1 MNMTR
6 KEKTLQLQ
14 KAIRN
19 YNKYNDLYNK
29 TCTEC
34 LRACMVENN
43 REKEK
48 ELDAK
53 CDDLF
58 DNYVEPNFRLAIELL
73 QELLNITEG
82 QAIGVLHSPK
92 TKEIMKLTI
101 I

>member
-1 MNMTR
+1 MTR
-6 KEKTLQLQ
+6 KEKTLELQ

-34 LRACMVENN
+34 LRACLVENN
-43 REKEK
+43 KQKEK
-48 ELDAK
+48 ELDEK
-53 CDDLF
+53 CDDIF
-58 DNYVEPNFRLAIELL
+58 DNLVTPNFNKAVQLL
-73 QELLNITEG
+73 KELLNITET

-92 TKEIMKLTI
+92 TKEIMKMTI

>member
-1 MNMTR
+1 MTR

-19 YNKYNDLYNK
+19 YNKYNELYDK

-34 LRACMVENN
+34 LRACLVENN
-43 REKEK
+43 REEEE
-48 ELDAK
+48 ELDKK
-53 CDDLF
+53 CDDIF
-58 DNYVEPNFRLAIELL
+58 DNLVTPNFNKAVELL
-73 QELLNITEG
+73 QELLNITEN

-92 TKEIMKLTI
+92 TKEIMKMTI

>member
-1 MNMTR
+1 MTR
-6 KEKTLQLQ
+6 KQKTLELQ

-29 TCTEC
+29 TSTEM
-34 LRACMVENN
+34 LRACLVENN

-48 ELDAK
+48 ELDKK
-53 CDDLF
+53 CDEIF
-58 DNYVEPNFRLAIELL
+58 DNLVTPNFNKAVELL
-73 QELLNITEG
+73 QELLKITET

-92 TKEIMKLTI
+92 TKEIMKMTI

>member
-1 MNMTR
+1 MTR
-6 KEKTLQLQ
+6 KEKTLELQ

-19 YNKYNDLYNK
+19 YNKYNDLYDK

-34 LRACMVENN
+34 LRACLVENN

-48 ELDAK
+48 ELDKK
-53 CDDLF
+53 CDDIF
-58 DNYVEPNFRLAIELL
+58 DNLVTPNFNKAIELL
-73 QELLNITEG
+73 QELLKITEN

-92 TKEIMKLTI
+92 TKEIMKMTI

>member
-1 MNMTR
+1 MTR

-19 YNKYNDLYNK
+19 YDKYNDLYDK

-34 LRACMVENN
+34 LRACLVENN
-43 REKEK
+43 REKEE
-48 ELDAK
+48 ELDKK
-53 CDDLF
+53 CDDIF
-58 DNYVEPNFRLAIELL
+58 DNLVTPNFNKAVELL
-73 QELLNITEG
+73 QELLNITEN

-92 TKEIMKLTI
+92 TKEIMKMTI